1 VSEETTPNDAPSGGS
16 AGPAVDADATAS
28 TASTRRRSGGVPA
41 AAAAATAIIAA
52 LIVGVAV
59 WFVAGGGGGGGTR
72 TEADVSSVIAAFSQG
87 SDVTRY
93 EGQLPPGYP
102 KDVPVYPGARL
113 VSSILQYNGDN
124 VAYLAVYDTAD
135 KRAKVSAYFAEQ
147 FAADPWQIDLSHD
160 GLDSTV
166 QQFTKIDDANIAG
179 LVLSGESKTDATT
192 TIIYSVQVTGGAA
205 AIKRPAFSPGASKA
219 LPDGYPGDAVPQYT
233 GSTII
238 ESGFSKQS
246 GATTYQVS
254 FVTKDDVGTI
264 VSFYKDLL
272 AKASLTVADGDA
284 SQSALKDAQVVTFT
298 DAAKTLG
305 GQVTAGAFAEDES
318 YTRID
323 VQVTAKKPA
332 Q

>member
-1 VSEETTPNDAPSGGS
+1 VSEEGTPNDALSGES
-16 AGPAVDADATAS
+16 ADQAADVAGPGGAAAA
-28 TASTRRRSGGVPA
+28 RRGAGGVPA

-59 WFVAGGGGGGGTR
+59 WLIAGGNSGGGGAR

-102 KDVPVYPGARL
+102 KDVPTYPGARL
-113 VSSILQYNGDN
+113 VSSILQVNGND
-124 VAYLAVYDTAD
+124 VAYLAVYDTSD
-135 KRAKVSAYFAEQ
+135 KRAKVSAYFGTQ
-147 FAADPWQIDLSHD
+147 LSADPWQVDMSHD
-160 GLDSTV
+160 GLDSTI

-179 LVLSGESKTDATT
+179 LVLAGESKQDATT

-205 AIKRPAFSPGASKA
+205 AIKRPAFSPPSGKA
-219 LPDGYPGDAVPQYT
+219 LPAGYPGDTVPQYA

-238 ESGFSKQS
+238 ESGFQKQS

-254 FVTKDDVGTI
+254 FVTKDDAGTI

-272 AKASLTVADGDA
+272 GKASLTVADGDA
-284 SQSALKDAQVVTFT
+284 SQSTLKDAQVVTFT
-298 DAAKTLG
+298 DAARTLG
-305 GQVTAGAFAEDES
+305 GQVTAGAFAGDEL

-323 VQVTAKKPA
+323 VAVTTKPA